1 MNIGLLDGT
10 ERFFLARVQ
19 ISNWG
24 TFSGYHDIRVAEKGH
39 LFVGGSGSGKST
51 ILDAMSVLLT
61 PRTINFNAAARQGE
75 KRSDRSFMSYIRGAW
90 SSEADGD
97 GKAASKFLRTKAT
110 WSGIALTYKSD
121 LQRTVTLLFIGVIKG
136 GSREEA
142 AVRKNYF
149 IVRGEFELMDLKD
162 FGPQGFD
169 VRLVKARYP
178 NSKHYSS
185 FAQYSD
191 DFCKYFGIEDEK
203 VLELLHKAQS
213 AKNMGDINYF
223 FREFM
228 LEVPKTYDMAALL
241 ADSFTRLNAAYELV
255 KDARRQVAVLT
266 EAQQKDAERLKAC
279 AAVEESDRL
288 NEALPAW
295 KAAKTLEFLSR
306 LLPQMRQS
314 AAQSKT
320 LFDVSK
326 AEKDELEKK
335 LNNLRIDQFRSG
347 GERLIRL
354 QQDEEQTENKLG
366 EAKRRRDKLLEPLQ
380 TLKLSAPRTFADF
393 ESLKASLLS
402 EGERLHEELAAVRDK
417 RDALGYEI
425 HRKEEFLSGLTRDI
439 AVMKKHP
446 SNIPAKY
453 LELRDDLASELGL
466 DLTSLP
472 FAGELLQIKEEEAV
486 WQGALE
492 RVLHSFSTS
501 LLVSEANYPALAR
514 AVDKRHLGL
523 KLVYLRVPSKVKCDI
538 EPDEDSLP
546 LKFDVKPGSWR
557 TFVYAELV
565 NRFNYRCVESTSEFS
580 AFEKAVTRAG
590 QVKHNRIRHEK
601 DDRRAVSDRT
611 AWCTGFDNREKLRR
625 FESDAA
631 ELKEAVRAD
640 SETRSGLDAEWNA
653 AQKKLAAV
661 ARVAEAE
668 WTDFDTASLE
678 LKLSEIKKSI
688 DEVKKNSDLQ
698 LLSRRIAECEAE
710 KKEAEARM
718 QRLYADQ
725 QRKEREVEEKT
736 ELETRVKDELGK
748 ITADI
753 STLSR
758 LSELDGEIQS
768 SELALSNIGQHVA
781 GMERCL
787 ARINKEESL
796 KAQNAETKLTERLAF
811 YSAEWPA
818 KAADFLPKT
827 EYAEE
832 FFRILNELV
841 ADGLPN
847 FEKDFRD
854 LLENH
859 AKQNLIDLYKDIE
872 TEKRNI
878 KARMKEVNLSLSEA
892 VFNRA
897 GEIETHL
904 IIDIK
909 DRHLAEFE
917 EFKKEQLYLVKSD
930 PSDMSLT
937 EAEDYFVRLKDL
949 VEKLDPK
956 RVETKIWRD
965 RVLDVREHVTFQG
978 REINGNNE
986 TLDIYDSGAGKS
998 GGQRQKLT
1006 MTCLV
1011 AALRYQLGGSR
1022 DRMPSFAPIVMDEAF
1037 DKADSE
1043 FTDISMQI
1051 FKNFGFQP
1059 IIATP
1064 EKGLYTLE
1072 PYMGSFSYVSC
1083 QDRMRSSVVNMTLH
1097 QIEQLVGGS
1106 SGENAGHS

>member
-10 ERFFLARVQ
+10 ERFFLSRVQ
-19 ISNWG
+19 LSNWG

-61 PRTINFNAAARQGE
+61 PRSINFNAAARQGE

-121 LQRTVTLLFIGVIKG
+121 LHRTVTLLFIGVIKG

-149 IVRGEFELMDLKD
+149 IVQDDFDLMDLKD

-169 VRLVKARYP
+169 VRLVKSRYP
-178 NSKHYSS
+178 KSKHYPR
-185 FAQYSD
+185 FAQYCE
-191 DFCKYFGIEDEK
+191 DFRKCFGIEDEK

-228 LEVPKTYDMAALL
+228 LEVPKTYEMAALL

-266 EAQQKDAERLKAC
+266 EARQRNDERLKAC
-279 AAVEESDRL
+279 VAVEDSDRL
-288 NEALPAW
+288 SEALPAW
-295 KAAKTLEFLSR
+295 KASKTLEFLSR
-306 LLPQMRQS
+306 LLPQLRQK
-314 AAQSKT
+314 AEQSKK
-320 LFDVSK
+320 LFEMSTAGK
-326 AEKDELEKK
+326 EEIEKK
-335 LNNLRIDQFRSG
+335 LNNLRLDQFRSG
-347 GERLIRL
+347 GERLVRL
-354 QQDEEQTENKLG
+354 QQDAEQTENKL
-366 EAKRRRDKLLEPLQ
+366 EDAKRRKAKLLEPLRM
-380 TLKLSAPRTFADF
+380 LELSAPHTVTDF
-393 ESLKASLLS
+393 ESLKAALLS
-402 EGERLHEELAAVRDK
+402 EGERLHEELSAAQDK

-425 HRKEEFLSGLTRDI
+425 HRKKELLNGLTRDI

-446 SNIPAKY
+446 SNIPASL

-466 DLTSLP
+466 DLAALP
-472 FAGELLQIKEEEAV
+472 FAGELLQIKEDEAV

-492 RVLHSFSTS
+492 RVLHGFSTS
-501 LLVSEANYPALAR
+501 LLVSEANYPVLAR
-514 AVDKRHLGL
+514 AVDRRHLGL
-523 KLVYLRVPSKVKCDI
+523 KLVYLRVPSKVKCDT

-546 LKFDVKPGSWR
+546 LKFDVKPGLWR
-557 TFVYAELV
+557 SFVYAELV

-580 AFEKAVTRAG
+580 AFEKAVTKAG

-601 DDRRAVSDRT
+601 DDRRAVSDRA

-640 SETRSGLDAEWNA
+640 GEALSGLNAACDA
-653 AQKKLAAV
+653 AQKKLVAA
-661 ARVAEAE
+661 ARIAETE

-678 LKLSEIKKSI
+678 LKLSQIKKSI
-688 DEVKKNSDLQ
+688 DEVRKNSDLQ
-698 LLSRRIAECEAE
+698 LLSERILECEAE
-710 KKEAEARM
+710 KKEAEART
-718 QRLYADQ
+718 QKLYADL
-725 QRKEREVEEKT
+725 QRKERELEEKT
-736 ELETRVKDELGK
+736 ALEAEVKGELGK
-748 ITADI
+748 DAAETSA
-753 STLSR
+753 LNR
-758 LSELDGEIQS
+758 LSELDSEIQS
-768 SELALSNIGQHVA
+768 SELTLSNIGQHVA

-796 KAQNAETKLTERLAF
+796 KAQNAETQLTERLAF
-811 YSAEWPA
+811 YAAEWPT
-818 KAADFLPKT
+818 KAADFLPKA

-832 FFRILNELV
+832 FFRILHELV

-878 KARMKEVNLSLSEA
+878 KTRMKEVNMSLSEA

-897 GEIETHL
+897 GETETHL

-937 EAEDYFVRLKDL
+937 EAEEYFVRLKDL

-956 RVETKIWRD
+956 QAETKIWRD

-978 REINGNNE
+978 REINDNNE

-1059 IIATP
+1059 VIATP

-1097 QIEQLVGGS
+1097 QIGQLVGGS
-1106 SGENAGHS
+1106 